1 VSFHNLA
8 QIHAQEHR
16 RTGDKQD
23 KKECSEDK
31 MPHLEGREIGGC
43 KLIRKI
49 GSGGMGDVYLGE
61 QIRVGNRSVAVK
73 VVSPDDMTL
82 HPEAAADIARR
93 FEREA
98 AILGNLS
105 HPNILPVHDSG
116 LQDGMLYLVMEYAPD
131 GSLADALQGRGT
143 HPLTLPLSLPFTVD
157 IISQVAS
164 ALEFTHERGIVH
176 RDVKPGNVLIRV
188 EPNGHWHVLLADFG
202 VARTV
207 EVDSQRTQVS
217 GTFIY
222 MAPEQFSAKFSPASD
237 QYALA
242 VMTFQLLAGR
252 PPFDGDLASLTRAH
266 MYEPPP
272 SLCAFN
278 PHVPP
283 AVEAVIARALSKDPA
298 QRFPSVAQ
306 FAAAL
311 NAAAGLQDETTI
323 AADAQTAA
331 PPKIPDVVGATRSGP
346 PFVAETPT
354 GVARAHRRASP
365 WRWLVTGLAG
375 LLLVALLIGGEQY
388 LNRNGSQP
396 KATATQSALAG
407 THQTETAQAAPT
419 ATSIPTVTSSATSKL
434 ALPTCTASLAVSA
447 NADCVPAPPPSVT
460 GAIVLN
466 EPSPGCQSS
475 AVIWT
480 PYNDTAKD
488 CSATNGTSLTATTS
502 GTLGCL
508 EAKSITTAD
517 GYASVFVTQGTGS
530 PVLVFRQDLIQ
541 SNGTGVFSSTGY
553 FFEVLVKGQSDQ
565 FVFYRID
572 ATGNTPIRNGV
583 IPGQLAAHFVMSVL
597 YTGSTFTFY
606 INGQTIGS
614 ATDSGTPAISSGWYG
629 LCVDGGEVSFR
640 SAQNRSA
647 AG

>member
-1 VSFHNLA
+1 
-8 QIHAQEHR
+8 
-16 RTGDKQD
+16 
-23 KKECSEDK
+23 
-31 MPHLEGREIGGC
+31 MPHLEGREVGGC

-61 QIRVGNRSVAVK
+61 QIRVGNRTVAVK

-116 LQDGMLYLVMEYAPD
+116 IQEGMLYLVMEYAPD
-131 GSLADALQGRGT
+131 GSLADALRGASA
-143 HPLTLPLSLPFTVD
+143 HPLALPLSVPFTLD
-157 IISQVAS
+157 IISQVAT
-164 ALEFTHERGIVH
+164 ALEYTHEKGIVH

-202 VARTV
+202 VARAA

-272 SLCAFN
+272 SLHALN
-278 PHVPP
+278 PDVPP

-306 FAAAL
+306 FATAL
-311 NAAAGLQDETTI
+311 NAAAGFQDETTI
-323 AADAQTAA
+323 AGDERTAA
-331 PPKIPDVVGATRSGP
+331 AAKAPVVAGVSTSGP

-388 LNRNGSQP
+388 LSNQGSQRN
-396 KATATQSALAG
+396 ATATQSALAG
-407 THQTETAQAAPT
+407 TRQTETAQAAPT
-419 ATSIPTVTSSATSKL
+419 ATSIPTATSATASKL
-434 ALPTCTASLAVSA
+434 ALPTCTAPLAVSA

-460 GAIVLN
+460 GATVLN
-466 EPSPGCQSS
+466 EPSPGCLSS
-475 AVIWT
+475 AVTWT
-480 PYNDTAKD
+480 LYNDSSKD

-508 EAKSITTAD
+508 EAKSISMSD
-517 GYASVFVTQGTGS
+517 GYASVFVTEGTGS
-530 PVLVFRQDLIQ
+530 PVLVFRQDLIPG
-541 SNGTGVFSSTGY
+541 NGTGVFTSTGY
-553 FFEVLVKGQSDQ
+553 FFEVLIKGQSDQ

-572 ATGNTPIRNGV
+572 ATGNTPIQNGE

-606 INGQTIGS
+606 INGQAIGS
-614 ATDSGTPAISSGWYG
+614 VSDSGTPGSGTPGSGTPGSGATAITSGWYG
-629 LCVDGGEVSFR
+629 LCVDGGQVSFR
-640 SAQNRSA
+640 SAQNQKA
-647 AG
+647 AS

>member
-1 VSFHNLA
+1 
-8 QIHAQEHR
+8 
-16 RTGDKQD
+16 
-23 KKECSEDK
+23 
-31 MPHLEGREIGGC
+31 MPHLEGREVGGC

-61 QIRVGNRSVAVK
+61 QIRVGNRTVAVK

-116 LQDGMLYLVMEYAPD
+116 IQDGMLYLVMEYAPD
-131 GSLADALQGRGT
+131 GSLADALRGASA
-143 HPLTLPLSLPFTVD
+143 HPLVLPLSVPFTLD
-157 IISQVAS
+157 IISQVAA
-164 ALEFTHERGIVH
+164 ALEYTHEKGIVH
-176 RDVKPGNVLIRV
+176 RDVKPGNVLIRI

-202 VARTV
+202 VARAV

-252 PPFDGDLASLTRAH
+252 PPFDGDLASLTRQH
-266 MYEPPP
+266 MYEQPP
-272 SLCAFN
+272 SLHALN
-278 PHVPP
+278 PDVPP
-283 AVEAVIARALSKDPA
+283 AVEAVVARALSKDPA

-306 FAAAL
+306 FAASL
-311 NAAAGLQDETTI
+311 NAAAGLQDDTTI
-323 AADAQTAA
+323 AGDEQTVAA
-331 PPKIPDVVGATRSGP
+331 AARGPAVAGASSSRP
-346 PFVAETPT
+346 IVAPETPT
-354 GVARAHRRASP
+354 SIARARRRASP
-365 WRWLVTGLAG
+365 WRWLVTGLAA

-388 LNRNGSQP
+388 LSKHSGQP
-396 KATATQSALAG
+396 TATATQTAIAS

-419 ATSIPTVTSSATSKL
+419 ATSTPAVTSTAASSL
-434 ALPTCTASLAVSA
+434 ALPTCTSPLAIGD
-447 NADCVPAPPPSVT
+447 NADCVPAPPSSVT
-460 GAIVLN
+460 GAVVLN
-466 EPSPGCQSS
+466 EPSPGCLPSS
-475 AVIWT
+475 VTWT
-480 PYNDTAKD
+480 PYSNTGKD
-488 CSATNGTSLTATTS
+488 CSATDGTQLTAKSS
-502 GTLGCL
+502 GQLGCL
-508 EAKSITTAD
+508 EAQQITTSD

-530 PVLVFRQDLIQ
+530 PVLVFRQGEIQ

-553 FFEVLVKGQSDQ
+553 FFKVTAQTDL
-565 FVFYRID
+565 FVFYRVD
-572 ATGNTPIRNGV
+572 STGTITTIRSGG

-606 INGQTIGS
+606 INGQPIGS
-614 ATDSGTPAISSGWYG
+614 ATDSATPGSGTPGTTTPAISSGWYG

-640 SAQNRSA
+640 SAQNKSA
-647 AG
+647 AS

>member
-1 VSFHNLA
+1 
-8 QIHAQEHR
+8 
-16 RTGDKQD
+16 
-23 KKECSEDK
+23 
-31 MPHLEGREIGGC
+31 MPHLEGREVGGC

-82 HPEAAADIARR
+82 HPDAAANIARR

-116 LQDGMLYLVMEYAPD
+116 IQDGMLYLVMEYAPD
-131 GSLADALQGRGT
+131 GSLADALRGGSA
-143 HPLTLPLSLPFTVD
+143 HPLSLPLSMPFALD
-157 IISQVAS
+157 IITQVAA
-164 ALEFTHERGIVH
+164 ALEYTHEKGIVH

-202 VARTV
+202 VARAA

-272 SLCAFN
+272 SLHALN
-278 PHVPP
+278 PDIPP
-283 AVEAVIARALSKDPA
+283 TVEAVIARALSKDPA

-311 NAAAGLQDETTI
+311 NAAAGLQDETAI
-323 AADAQTAA
+323 AGDRKTAT
-331 PPKIPDVVGATRSGP
+331 PPKIPDVVGMPPAGP
-346 PFVAETPT
+346 PFVPESPT
-354 GVARAHRRASP
+354 GIARARRRASP
-365 WRWLVTGLAG
+365 WRWLVTGLVG

-388 LNRNGSQP
+388 LNRHIGQP
-396 KATATQSALAG
+396 TATATQSGLTGAQ
-407 THQTETAQAAPT
+407 QTETAQAAIT
-419 ATSIPTVTSSATSKL
+419 ATSAVTVTATTASTL
-434 ALPTCTASLAVSA
+434 GLPACTAALAISD

-460 GAIVLN
+460 GAMVLN
-466 EPSPGCQSS
+466 EPSPGCVPSG
-475 AVIWT
+475 VTWT
-480 PYNDTAKD
+480 RYNDTNLD
-488 CSATNGTSLTATTS
+488 CSATNGTSITATTS

-508 EAKSITTAD
+508 EAKSITTSD
-517 GYASVFVTQGTGS
+517 GYASVFVTEGTGS
-530 PVLVFRQDLIQ
+530 PVLVFRQDLIPG
-541 SNGTGVFSSTGY
+541 NGTGVFSSTGY
-553 FFEVLVKGQSDQ
+553 FFEVLIKGQSDQ
-565 FVFYRID
+565 FVFSRID
-572 ATGNTPIRNGV
+572 ATGNKTITNGV

-597 YTGSTFTFY
+597 YSGSTFTFY
-606 INGQTIGS
+606 INGRMIGS
-614 ATDSGTPAISSGWYG
+614 ATDPATTGSGTPGSGTPVISSGWYG
-629 LCVDGGEVSFR
+629 LCVDGGQVSFR
-640 SAQNRSA
+640 SAQSQKV